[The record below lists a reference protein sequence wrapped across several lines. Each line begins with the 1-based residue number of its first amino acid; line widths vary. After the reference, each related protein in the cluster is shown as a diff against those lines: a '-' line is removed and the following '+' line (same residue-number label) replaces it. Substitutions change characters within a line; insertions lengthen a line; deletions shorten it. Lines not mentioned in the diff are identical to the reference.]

1 MSDESERVR
10 FRQVVVLVVEG
21 LGIGAQPD
29 AVSDFDRGADTLAH
43 AADYVGGLEL
53 PFMQWLGLGNL
64 RPIRGVPPADPPA
77 ASVGTVRRMADGR
90 EAQTGAR
97 ELFDGTLEGLVA
109 AGVSVRILGWLADHV
124 DEING
129 VVRMGDLRGDA
140 VVGHLIGQASP
151 RGGAVTVASFR
162 APASLGG
169 PVAFSRGLAWFDSQ
183 IAAILDII
191 DESTLLLVSGI
202 GGADPT
208 YGALAV
214 GTREQS
220 PLLAYTPA
228 VPSGVDLGSR
238 ESLGDI
244 GATLAEN
251 FDVAHAGSGRSFFGP
266 LLA

>member
-1 MSDESERVR
+1 MSDEIERVR

-21 LGIGAQPD
+21 LGIGAQTD
-29 AVSDFDRGADTLAH
+29 AAADFDRGADTLTH

-64 RPIRGVPPADPPA
+64 RGIRGVPPADPPA
-77 ASVGTVRRMADGR
+77 ASVGVVRRLREGR

-97 ELFDGTLEGLVA
+97 ELFDGALEGLVA
-109 AGVSVRILGWLADHV
+109 AGVDVCVLGWLADEV
-124 DEING
+124 DDITG
-129 VVRMGDLRGDA
+129 VVRLGELRGEA
-140 VVGHLIGQASP
+140 VVARLIAESSH
-151 RGGAVTVASFR
+151 GGAGVTVASFR

-169 PVAFSRGLAWFDSQ
+169 PVAFSRGLTWFDSQ

-191 DESTLLLVSGI
+191 NETTLLLVTGI
-202 GGADPT
+202 GGVDPT
-208 YGALAV
+208 FGARAV
-214 GTREQS
+214 ATREQS

-228 VPSGVDLGSR
+228 VPSGVALGSR

-251 FDVAHAGSGRSFFGP
+251 FDVPHAGSGRSFFGP